1 MAAFATT
8 RKILFQHC
16 DPAGIVF
23 YPRYFEMLNAV
34 VEEWFDLEL
43 GVPFAELHGARHS
56 GIPTVSIDVQFK
68 KPSRLGEEITI
79 EYGIEKL
86 GGASLTA
93 RFAFLGPDGDLRLE
107 GRQVLVHTD
116 LEALKPTPFPD
127 DLRARMTHFLL
138 EEDASDA

>member
-23 YPRYFEMLNAV
+23 YPRYFELLNAV

-43 GVPFAELHGARHS
+43 GVPFSELHGARHS
-56 GIPTVSIDVQFK
+56 GIPTVSIETQFK
-68 KPSRLGEEITI
+68 RPSRLGEEITI

-93 RFAFLGPDGDLRLE
+93 RFAFLGPEGDVRLE
-107 GRQVLVHTD
+107 GTQVLVHTD

-127 DLRARMTHFLL
+127 DLREKMTRYQLD
-138 EEDASDA
+138 EEQTDA